1 MGPGKPK
8 VVLLLAEMGYAECE
22 AEGALLPKTV
32 VPTAVGN
39 SYYRRQN
46 YKDTQKF

>member
-1 MGPGKPK
+1 MLGLKSDYIRTLP
-8 VVLLLAEMGYAECE
+8 LLCE

-32 VPTAVGN
+32 VPTVVGN

-46 YKDTQKF
+46 YEDTQKF